1 MTEIIQSAMALV
13 DGARTQGLNMRLLG
27 GIAVAIHCPESN
39 NTGRSYRD
47 IDAYIPAKSQTA
59 ISKYLVQAGYVA
71 DKEFNLLNGD
81 TRLLFHD
88 QAYQR
93 QLDIFVGEF
102 SMCHRIPLSLNA
114 HPYTVALAELLLTKL
129 QIIKLNPKDAHDG
142 CALLRSLQL
151 GTSPAQASTRQR
163 LAQLCGNDWGLWRT
177 LTLNL
182 ERCVQYTTT
191 HCPEYT
197 TDVSREATAL
207 LSMLDA
213 APKSL
218 AYKMRATLGDKV
230 KWYEEPEEV
239 DR

>member
-1 MTEIIQSAMALV
+1 MTEIIESAKALV
-13 DGARTQGLNMRLLG
+13 DGARAQGLSIRLLG
-27 GIAVAIHCPESN
+27 GIAVAIHCPESVN
-39 NTGRSYRD
+39 PGRSYRD
-47 IDAYIPAKSQTA
+47 IDAYIPAKSQSA
-59 ISKYLVQAGYVA
+59 ISMYMLQTGYVA

-88 QAYQR
+88 PTHQR

-102 SMCHRIPLSLNA
+102 NMCHRIPLSVDA
-114 HPYTVALAELLLTKL
+114 HPYTVAVAELLLTKL

-142 CALLRSLQL
+142 CALLRYLHI
-151 GTSPAQASTRQR
+151 GTSPAHASTRQR

-182 ERCVQYTTT
+182 ERCVQYTVT
-191 HCPEYT
+191 HCPEFT
-197 TDVSREATAL
+197 ADVTAESVAL
-207 LSMLDA
+207 RNMLDA

-239 DR
+239 ER

>member
-1 MTEIIQSAMALV
+1 MTDIIQSATAMV
-13 DGARTQGLNMRLLG
+13 DAATQQGLNVRLLG
-27 GIAVAIHCPESN
+27 GIAVAIHCPDSVN
-39 NTGRSYRD
+39 PGRSYRD
-47 IDAYIPAKSQTA
+47 IDAYIPAKSQKA
-59 ISKYLVQAGYVA
+59 ISTFLVQYGYVA

-88 QAYQR
+88 PQHQR
-93 QLDIFVGEF
+93 QLDVFVGEF
-102 SMCHRIPLSLNA
+102 SMCHRIPLSLDA
-114 HPYTVALAELLLTKL
+114 HPYTVAVAELLLTKL

-142 CALLRSLQL
+142 CALLRTLHI
-151 GTSPAQASTRQR
+151 GTSTDQATTRQR

-177 LTLNL
+177 FTLNL

-197 TDVSREATAL
+197 PVVTREAQAIQQFL
-207 LSMLDA
+207 AA

-218 AYKMRATLGDKV
+218 AYKMRATIGEKV

-239 DR
+239 ER

>member
-1 MTEIIQSAMALV
+1 MTEIIDSAKAVV
-13 DGARTQGLNMRLLG
+13 DGARAQGLNIRLLG
-27 GIAVAIHCPESN
+27 GIAVAIHCPESAN
-39 NTGRSYRD
+39 PGRSYRD
-47 IDAYIPAKSQTA
+47 IDAYIAAKTQTA
-59 ISKYLVQAGYVA
+59 ISKYLVHTGYVA

-88 QAYQR
+88 PVHQR

-102 SMCHRIPLSLNA
+102 SMCHRIPLSLDA
-114 HPYTVALAELLLTKL
+114 HPYTVAVAELLLTKL

-142 CALLRSLQL
+142 CALLRYLKL
-151 GTSPAQASTRQR
+151 GTSPAHAATRQR

-182 ERCVQYTTT
+182 ERCVQYTVT
-191 HCPEYT
+191 HCPEFT
-197 TDVSREATAL
+197 ADVTAESVAL
-207 LSMLDA
+207 RTMLDS

-218 AYKMRATLGDKV
+218 AFKMRAAVGEKV

-239 DR
+239 ER